1 MGEPVAAVRPVKMGG
16 ATIAGTVRF
25 TGRDSMGQGNA
36 SVRLSP
42 AGPGAGI
49 WFNGDVRATLAGASV
64 IGHTTCLGRGNRRV
78 RMVEHLLAA
87 CYGLGVTDLAVETRG
102 AGLPIGDGSAVPYVR
117 LLTKAGIVHYKE
129 GPEPARLKRPVL
141 VRQGLRF
148 IAAVPA
154 NGLAINCLTR
164 FDEFGTQFGALAVTP
179 ASFQRALARA
189 RTLARTGMSP
199 AAFGKKHGL
208 RFRLQRVGRFVCAER
223 WRFRDEPCRHKALD
237 LLGDLALL
245 GRPLDAA
252 VFAYMPGHRLNI
264 AFARKVERELEA

>member
-1 MGEPVAAVRPVKMGG
+1 MGHG
-16 ATIAGTVRF
+16 
-25 TGRDSMGQGNA
+25 DA

-49 WFNGDVRATLAGASV
+49 WFNGHVQATPRNASV
-64 IGHTTCLGRGNRRV
+64 SGHATCLGRGRGKV

-87 CYGLGVTDLAVETRG
+87 CYGLGVTDLAVETSG
-102 AGLPIGDGSAVPYVR
+102 AELPIGDGSAEPYVR
-117 LLTKAGIVHYKE
+117 LLTRAGIVRYKE

-154 NGLAINCLTR
+154 KGLAINCLTR
-164 FDEFGTQFGALAVTP
+164 FPEFGPQFGALAVTP
-179 ASFQRALARA
+179 ASFLRALAGA
-189 RTLARTGMSP
+189 RTLARTSMSP
-199 AAFGKKHGL
+199 AAFGKKYGL
-208 RFRLQRVGRFVCAER
+208 RFRLRRVGRFVCAER

-245 GRPLDAA
+245 GRPLEAA

-264 AFARKVERELEA
+264 AFAREIERRLEA